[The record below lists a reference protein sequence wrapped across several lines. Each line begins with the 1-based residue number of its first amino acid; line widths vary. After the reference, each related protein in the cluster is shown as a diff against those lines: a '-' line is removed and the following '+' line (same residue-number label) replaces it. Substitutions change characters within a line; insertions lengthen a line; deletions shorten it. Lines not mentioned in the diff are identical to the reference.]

1 MADSIIA
8 SSVQDAYQKLFT
20 SWRVTHEVNE
30 SDVSLFEEK
39 FGSITSSSSTFQP
52 FWIALLQQT
61 AADPSNV
68 ATIWT
73 NAWAGVG
80 VTLDS
85 FTLQPD
91 ASGNVTI
98 MCYGNGVPWNYVIDG
113 SDSSFFSTLEPV
125 PVVYAI
131 EVTITFD
138 AAGGNP
144 TPPNQTVSGEP
155 GSAPINPQPVTNPT
169 KSTYTFAGWY
179 KGDTL
184 VSTDGQIWQNLGY
197 IDADETTI
205 TLTAHWSREEA
216 KGGYVIL

>member
-8 SSVQDAYQKLFT
+8 SSVQDAYQQLFT
-20 SWRVTHEVNE
+20 SWRVTHDVDTT
-30 SDVSLFEEK
+30 DVSLFEEK

-61 AADPSNV
+61 VADPSHASAV
-68 ATIWT
+68 WT

-80 VTLDS
+80 VTMDN
-85 FTLQPD
+85 FNLQPSVD
-91 ASGNVTI
+91 GNITISCFRNGMLWNFVINASD
-98 MCYGNGVPWNYVIDG
+98 P
-113 SDSSFFSTLEPV
+113 SFFSTLEPV

-131 EVTITFD
+131 EVTIIFD

-155 GSAPINPQPVTNPT
+155 GSAPIDPQPVTNPT

-184 VSTDGQIWQNLGY
+184 VSTDGQTWQNLGY

-205 TLTAHWSREEA
+205 TLTAHWTRVEA

>member
-8 SSVQDAYQKLFT
+8 SSVQDAYQKLFI
-20 SWRVTHEVNE
+20 SWRVTHEVDTA
-30 SDVSLFEEK
+30 DVSLFEEK
-39 FGSITSSSSTFQP
+39 FGSITSSSSTFQSS
-52 FWIALLQQT
+52 WIAILQQT
-61 AADPSNV
+61 VADPGG
-68 ATIWT
+68 AGTLWT
-73 NAWAGVG
+73 NFWESMG
-80 VTLDS
+80 VTLTN
-85 FTLQPD
+85 FTVQGD
-91 ASGNVTI
+91 GSGNITI
-98 MCYGNGVPWNYVIDG
+98 SCIRDGMAWNFVIDN
-113 SDSSFFSTLEPV
+113 SDPSFFSTLEPV

-138 AAGGNP
+138 AAGGKP

-155 GSAPINPQPVTNPT
+155 GSTPIDPQPVQTPINP
-169 KSTYTFAGWY
+169 TYTFAGWY

-184 VSTDGQIWQNLGY
+184 VSTDGQTWQNLGY